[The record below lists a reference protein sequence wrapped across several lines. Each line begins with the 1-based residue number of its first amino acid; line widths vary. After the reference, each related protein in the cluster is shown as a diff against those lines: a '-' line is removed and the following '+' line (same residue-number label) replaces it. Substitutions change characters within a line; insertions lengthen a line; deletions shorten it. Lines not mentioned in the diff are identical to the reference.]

1 MKAIRPLPKEVA
13 KVFGP
18 AASDEFIV
26 FINDVFSDQKI
37 DIIQSVSD
45 NFHKQLSQE
54 IAPIQVSIAEL
65 RADMSELR
73 TELKTDMSELRT
85 ELKTDMAELRT
96 ELKTEIAELR
106 TDMANLRTELK
117 TEIAD
122 LKAEIKSDITEIHKL
137 LSAQTR
143 WILVVLLAGAVIYP
157 IAIKLIDRL
166 LP

>member
-96 ELKTEIAELR
+96 ELKTEIA
-106 TDMANLRTELK
+106 
-117 TEIAD
+117 D

>member
-26 FINDVFSDQKI
+26 FINDVFSDQKT

-45 NFHKQLSQE
+45 NFHKHVRQE

-73 TELKTDMSELRT
+73 TELKTEM
-85 ELKTDMAELRT
+85 
-96 ELKTEIAELR
+96 AELR
-106 TDMANLRTELK
+106 TDM
-117 TEIAD
+117 
-122 LKAEIKSDITEIHKL
+122 
-137 LSAQTR
+137 
-143 WILVVLLAGAVIYP
+143 
-157 IAIKLIDRL
+157 
-166 LP
+166 